1 MKTLAALLL
10 SYGMLTA
17 CSNVEACEVR
27 GKPKA
32 KHVVM
37 PAEVAENV
45 ILKGTIASLIRNPF
59 TGTHKGI
66 SMVRSRGETLVDPL
80 LNRLPPVDAAYR
92 KSNSVE
98 DMLDVVG
105 VSAPVPGN
113 VEYLIGGK
121 AFFTDITTSIEEAK
135 ESVDTRVY
143 IFDNDDVAVEF
154 ADLLK
159 RKAKTLKCRVL
170 MDELG
175 SIAAWWEEPQTK
187 MVKPELGGKDI
198 AEYLV
203 KDSRIKVRKSLNP
216 WLVTDHSKLF
226 IIDQKTA
233 YLGGMNIGREYR
245 YEWHDMMVKLTGP
258 IVTALQ
264 NDYNRA
270 WRLQG
275 GWGDWGILFYTR
287 HKHRKD
293 IQKGEVGL
301 RILKTTPNK
310 KEIEKAILAAIRMSQ
325 KRVYLQNPYF
335 TSDALLQELLM
346 ANKRGVDVRMI
357 FPETNNSAVLR
368 IGNQVK
374 AKELVDAGARAYM
387 YPAFSHAKAVVVDDW
402 VCLGSANFDVLSLKI
417 NEEINIGFSDKKSAD
432 RLVSDLFEK
441 DFKKSKNLTIKDVK
455 DWGNPVMENIAD
467 QF

>member
-66 SMVRSRGETLVDPL
+66 TMVRSRGETLVDPL

-175 SIAAWWEEPQTK
+175 SIAARWEEPPT
-187 MVKPELGGKDI
+187 
-198 AEYLV
+198 
-203 KDSRIKVRKSLNP
+203 
-216 WLVTDHSKLF
+216 
-226 IIDQKTA
+226 
-233 YLGGMNIGREYR
+233 
-245 YEWHDMMVKLTGP
+245 
-258 IVTALQ
+258 
-264 NDYNRA
+264 
-270 WRLQG
+270 
-275 GWGDWGILFYTR
+275 
-287 HKHRKD
+287 
-293 IQKGEVGL
+293 
-301 RILKTTPNK
+301 
-310 KEIEKAILAAIRMSQ
+310 
-325 KRVYLQNPYF
+325 
-335 TSDALLQELLM
+335 
-346 ANKRGVDVRMI
+346 
-357 FPETNNSAVLR
+357 
-368 IGNQVK
+368 
-374 AKELVDAGARAYM
+374 
-387 YPAFSHAKAVVVDDW
+387 
-402 VCLGSANFDVLSLKI
+402 
-417 NEEINIGFSDKKSAD
+417 
-432 RLVSDLFEK
+432 
-441 DFKKSKNLTIKDVK
+441 
-455 DWGNPVMENIAD
+455 
-467 QF
+467 